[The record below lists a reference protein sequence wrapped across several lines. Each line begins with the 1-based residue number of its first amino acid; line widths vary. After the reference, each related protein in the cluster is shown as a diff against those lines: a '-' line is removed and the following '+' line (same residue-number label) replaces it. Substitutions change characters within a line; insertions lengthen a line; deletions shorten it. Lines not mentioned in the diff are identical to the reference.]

1 MKSLQLLLPK
11 NKKINCQKIKQIVY
25 VLVTKSCN
33 TIVSTLN
40 SFCMWDKPLSVLH
53 AKSTEYLL
61 LTAWFYNYWL
71 YKWVDF

>member
-11 NKKINCQKIKQIVY
+11 NKKINCQKNKTNCI
-25 VLVTKSCN
+25 LVTKSCN

-40 SFCMWDKPLSVLH
+40 SFCMWDKPLSVCCMQNQQSTYYWLH
-53 AKSTEYLL
+53 D
-61 LTAWFYNYWL
+61 FIIIDL